1 MVLAATLCLS
11 SAVLATTK
19 SQLTYL
25 ESTAERVILFDPN
38 LTCFLPDV
46 CILSA
51 VRRPQ
56 VLTNFLALVTVTARL
71 SVILADLLLLIIT
84 WSRLFKQRKLG
95 LRGGSREFTLTDV
108 LLRDGQSD
116 PVVNH
121 MGLSDIQRSGTV
133 YFLYVT
139 FLMLEGR

>member
-1 MVLAATLCLS
+1 M
-11 SAVLATTK
+11 LATTK
-19 SQLTYL
+19 SQLTCR
-25 ESTAERVILFDPN
+25 ESTAERVILFYLN
-38 LTCFLPDV
+38 LTCLLPDV

-51 VRRPQ
+51 VRRLQ
-56 VLTNFLALVTVTARL
+56 VLTRFLALVTITARL

-84 WSRLFKQRKLG
+84 WTRLFKQRKLG

-121 MGLSDIQRSGTV
+121 MELSDLRRSGTV